1 MSARGQERQICGRR
15 AMPVVP
21 PLATK
26 LLSCGKR
33 TLPVGNSGAYDHRS
47 RCANASPASSAD
59 LTRQDIIQRTDG
71 IPLFVEEMTK
81 AVLEAEGEGAVE
93 NAVATIPSPSIGV
106 PASLHASRAAPHPVG
121 KANLLSRGWLGLTGP
136 DQQRRSHR
144 AFRATVNRLEV
155 GQGGATIASPIVKHP
170 RVRVFSIGQWCL
182 P

>member
-1 MSARGQERQICGRR
+1 MDQEED
-15 AMPVVP
+15 
-21 PLATK
+21 
-26 LLSCGKR
+26 
-33 TLPVGNSGAYDHRS
+33 LPAAVQK
-47 RCANASPASSAD
+47 SPYHPAVIPG
-59 LTRQDIIQRTDG
+59 TRQDIIERTDG

-106 PASLHASRAAPHPVG
+106 PASLHASRVAPHPVG
-121 KANLLSRGWLGLTGP
+121 KANLLSRGWLGLTGS

-144 AFRATVNRLEV
+144 GFRATVNRLEV

>member
-1 MSARGQERQICGRR
+1 
-15 AMPVVP
+15 MPVVP

-33 TLPVGNSGAYDHRS
+33 TLSVGNSGAYDHRS

-59 LTRQDIIQRTDG
+59 LTRQDIIERNDG

-106 PASLHASRAAPHPVG
+106 PASL
-121 KANLLSRGWLGLTGP
+121 
-136 DQQRRSHR
+136 RR
-144 AFRATVNRLEV
+144 
-155 GQGGATIASPIVKHP
+155 IVDG
-170 RVRVFSIGQWCL
+170 SA
-182 P
+182 